1 MWEQFYRLHLKH
13 SKVGLSNFAHGQ
25 KIVLYPLIQGCE
37 KASMVPQIQMDRF
50 SLETSCLKIQN

>member
-13 SKVGLSNFAHGQ
+13 SKVGLSNFAHGK

-37 KASMVPQIQMDRF
+37 KAVKRHPWFHKYRWTDF
-50 SLETSCLKIQN
+50 L